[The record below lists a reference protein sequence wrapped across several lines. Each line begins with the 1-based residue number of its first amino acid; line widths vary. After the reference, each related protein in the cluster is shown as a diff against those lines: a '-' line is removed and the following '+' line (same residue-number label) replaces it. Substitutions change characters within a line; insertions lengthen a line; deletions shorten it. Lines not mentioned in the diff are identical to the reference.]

1 MSKMIP
7 ISVKVPAELLARAD
21 IAASR
26 FKVSRGEIIRSAL
39 KYFLDNIE
47 KRERDRARLNS
58 KNQEHTSMNGTMING
73 TMREKWIYI
82 QI

>member
-1 MSKMIP
+1 MIP
-7 ISVKVPAELLARAD
+7 ISVKIPAELLIRAD

-26 FKVSRGEIIRSAL
+26 LNVTRGEIIRSAL

-47 KRERDRARLNS
+47 KRERDRASLDS
-58 KNQEHTSMNGTMING
+58 KNQEYTVNGTI
-73 TMREKWIYI
+73 REKWIYI

>member
-26 FKVSRGEIIRSAL
+26 FKVSRGEIIGSAL
-39 KYFLDNIE
+39 QYFLDNIE

-58 KNQEHTSMNGTMING
+58 KNQEYETMNGTMING
-73 TMREKWIYI
+73 TMCEKWIYI

>member
-1 MSKMIP
+1 MPKMIP
-7 ISVKVPAELLARAD
+7 ISVKIPAELLIRAD

-26 FKVSRGEIIRSAL
+26 LNVTRGEIIRSAL

-47 KRERDRARLNS
+47 KRERDRASLDS
-58 KNQEHTSMNGTMING
+58 KNQEYTVNGTI
-73 TMREKWIYI
+73 REKWIYI

>member
-1 MSKMIP
+1 MPKMIL
-7 ISVKVPAELLARAD
+7 ISVKIPAELLIRAD

-26 FKVSRGEIIRSAL
+26 LNVTRGEIIRSAL
-39 KYFLDNIE
+39 KHFLDNIE
-47 KRERDRARLNS
+47 KRDRARLDS
-58 KNQEHTSMNGTMING
+58 KNQEYTVNS